1 MTKRFIRLFFV
12 HEINEKTTEGGTGHV
27 ENSGFL
33 RYEQV

>member
-12 HEINEKTTEGGTGHV
+12 HEINEKTTEGAGHV